1 MPTKT
6 PMGKTTSMETVDPLT
21 LLYKVSR
28 VLASSALDI
37 RETIESVAGMIA
49 GALAHDC
56 TIEVLEEDR
65 VVVISSGNRP
75 LANSLPLSGFF
86 SARTGVGEPRSQRRK
101 LPGIRGSFL
110 DVPIVAREHL
120 YGVLRLVGSGTL
132 PDDDVRL
139 HLAEEIALRI
149 ALAID
154 SAHLQAREHRATD
167 ALQRALLPETLPSS
181 DAYVYH
187 AAYIPA
193 TTEAVVGGDW
203 YDAFALP
210 DGRIALSIGDVAG
223 HGLRAA
229 TIMGEVR
236 QALRAS
242 AFDPKSPAAILE
254 RANTIMNMRSQPVM
268 VTAIFGIYDPTVS
281 KLTYATAGHPG
292 PILGLR
298 DGWAATLPTLGV
310 PLGIGTVFESF
321 DWTFTVPPGS
331 LVAFFTDGLIEH
343 NRDVIAGEASVL
355 RAVATE
361 VLSPTENPARALH
374 ERIFDDQRNLDDVA
388 TLTLSVA
395 DGDTVDHL
403 ELACSAIPLAAPL
416 IRHALVD
423 FAQRHGLAENVRFEL
438 VTTIGEAVANAA
450 EHAYSG
456 GPGLVTVTVDREADG
471 LRVNVS
477 DHGRW
482 KPTTRREERGRGL
495 RLMRALSTGLQIK
508 SDSTG
513 TSIWLRI
520 PFGNAANDGVA
531 V

>member
-6 PMGKTTSMETVDPLT
+6 PMGKTTTESADPLT
-21 LLYKVSR
+21 LLRTVSR
-28 VLASSALDI
+28 VLASSTLDT
-37 RETIESVAGMIA
+37 RETIEAVAGA
-49 GALAHDC
+49 VTGLLAREC

-65 VVVISSGNRP
+65 VVAVSSGSRP
-75 LANSLPLSGFF
+75 LAETSPRSGFS
-86 SARTGVGEPRSQRRK
+86 SAATEASELRPQRRK
-101 LPGIRGSFL
+101 LPGSRDGCL
-110 DVPIVAREHL
+110 DVPIVARERL
-120 YGVLRLVGSGTL
+120 YGVLRLVGPGTFA
-132 PDDDVRL
+132 DDDVRL
-139 HLAEEIALRI
+139 CVAEEVALRI
-149 ALAID
+149 AFAID
-154 SAHLQAREHRATD
+154 AERLQAREHRATD
-167 ALQRALLPETLPSS
+167 ALQRAFLPEMLPSS
-181 DAYVYH
+181 PAYVYH

-203 YDAFALP
+203 YDAFTLP

-242 AFDPKSPAAILE
+242 AFDPKSPAAVLE
-254 RANTIMNMRSQPVM
+254 RANAIMNMRAHPVM
-268 VTAIFGIYDPTVS
+268 VTAIFGIYDPETS
-281 KLTYATAGHPG
+281 TLTYATAGHPG
-292 PILGLR
+292 PVLGLR
-298 DGWAATLPTLGV
+298 DGWTASLPTLGV

-343 NRDVIAGEASVL
+343 NRDIIAGEASVL
-355 RAVATE
+355 NAVATE

-374 ERIFDDQRNLDDVA
+374 DRIFVNQRNLDDVA
-388 TLTLSVA
+388 TLTLSVTDSDA
-395 DGDTVDHL
+395 MNHL
-403 ELACSAIPLAAPL
+403 ELTCSAIPLAAPL
-416 IRHALVD
+416 IRHTLVD
-423 FAQRHGLAENVRFEL
+423 FAKRHDLAENIRFEL

-456 GPGLVTVTVDREADG
+456 GPGLVTVRVDREADE
-471 LRVNVS
+471 LRVNVT

-482 KPTTRREERGRGL
+482 KPTSRREERGRGL

-513 TSIWLRI
+513 TSIRLRI
-520 PFGNAANDGVA
+520 PLQNEKNDGVA